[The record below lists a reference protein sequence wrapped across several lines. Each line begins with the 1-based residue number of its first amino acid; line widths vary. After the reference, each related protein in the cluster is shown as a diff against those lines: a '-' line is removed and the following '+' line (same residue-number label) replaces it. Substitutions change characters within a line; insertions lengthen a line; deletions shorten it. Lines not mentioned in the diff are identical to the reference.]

1 MTGIT
6 VGFIGT
12 GAMGEHMC
20 RNIALRGENLVIA
33 FDLSAEPLDHLAEH
47 GVTRTQSAE
56 DLARKADVV
65 ILSLPG
71 GPEVEGISK
80 DALLGAAR
88 EGWTVIDM
96 STTPVKTT
104 RAVSAQFEAKGVRYL
119 DAPVARTQQAAID
132 GNLSIMVGGDA
143 TVLEEFREV
152 LLCMGPDVTHC
163 GPVGCGQI
171 AKILNNMVVFQNGVA
186 LAEAITIGRQ
196 AGMDGGHLLEIINK
210 SSGGSFVGM
219 NHGVKAMVPGSF
231 PLKQFPARYALKDL
245 SYALLLAEDGCVAV
259 PGAELAGQMLEKAIA
274 MGNGEEYW
282 PTIIQ
287 AVEATVADTTGEHD

>member
-1 MTGIT
+1 MAGIT

-20 RNIALRGENLVIA
+20 RNIAQRGDNPVIA
-33 FDLSAEPLDHLAEH
+33 FDLSSEPLDRLAEH
-47 GVTRTQSAE
+47 GVTLAQSAE
-56 DLARKADVV
+56 DLARRADVV

-71 GPEVEGISK
+71 GPEVEGIAEGS
-80 DALLGAAR
+80 LLCAAR
-88 EGWTVIDM
+88 KGWTVIDM

-104 RAVSAQFEAKGVRYL
+104 REVAARFDAKGVRYL

-132 GNLSIMVGGDA
+132 GNLSIMVGGDEA
-143 TVLEEFREV
+143 VLDEFRDV

-171 AKILNNMVVFQNGVA
+171 TKILNNMVVFQNGVA
-186 LAEAITIGRQ
+186 LAEALTIGRQ

-219 NHGVKAMVPGSF
+219 NHGVKAMVPGTF

-245 SYALLLAEDGCVAV
+245 SYALLLAEDGGVEV
-259 PGAELAGQMLEKAIA
+259 PGAELAGRMLEKAIA

-287 AVEATVADTTGEHD
+287 AVEATVSNDTGEND

>member
-33 FDLSAEPLDHLAEH
+33 FDLSAEPLDRLAEH

-104 RAVSAQFEAKGVRYL
+104 RAVAALFEAKGVRYL

-245 SYALLLAEDGCVAV
+245 SYALLLAEDGGVAV
-259 PGAELAGQMLEKAIA
+259 PGAKLAGQMLEKAIA

>member
-1 MTGIT
+1 MAGIT

-20 RNIALRGENLVIA
+20 RNIAQRGSNPVVA
-33 FDLSAEPLDHLAEH
+33 YDLSPEPLDRLAEH
-47 GVTRTQSAE
+47 GVACGQSAE
-56 DLARKADVV
+56 DVARKADVL

-71 GPEVEGISK
+71 GPEVEAIT
-80 DALLGAAR
+80 DNVLLGAAR
-88 EGWTVIDM
+88 EGWTVVDM
-96 STTPVKTT
+96 STTPVKST
-104 RAVSAQFEAKGVRYL
+104 RDVAAKLQAKGVRYL

-132 GNLSIMVGGDA
+132 GNLSIMVGGDEA
-143 TVLEEFREV
+143 VLAEV
-152 LLCMGPDVTHC
+152 RDILLCMGPDVTHC

-186 LAEAITIGRQ
+186 LAEALTIGRR

-219 NHGVKAMVPGSF
+219 NHGAKAMVPGTF

-245 SYALLLAEDGCVAV
+245 SYALLLAEEGGVDA

-282 PTIIQ
+282 PTIVKV
-287 AVEATVADTTGEHD
+287 VEAAVNGGKE

>member
-1 MTGIT
+1 MAGIT

-20 RNIALRGENLVIA
+20 RNIAQRGDNPVIA
-33 FDLSAEPLDHLAEH
+33 FDLSPDPLDRLAEH
-47 GVTRTQSAE
+47 GVTRAQSVE
-56 DLARKADVV
+56 ILARRADVV

-71 GPEVEGISK
+71 GPEVEAVCDSS
-80 DALLGAAR
+80 LLGVSR
-88 EGWTVIDM
+88 DGWTVIDM
-96 STTPVKTT
+96 STTPVKLT
-104 RAVSAQFEAKGVRYL
+104 RGIAARFEAKGTRFI

-132 GNLSIMVGGDA
+132 GNLSIMVGGDEA
-143 TVLEEFREV
+143 VLDRFRDV

-171 AKILNNMVVFQNGVA
+171 SKILNYMVVFQNGVA
-186 LAEAITIGRQ
+186 LAEALTIGRQ

-219 NHGVKAMVPGSF
+219 NHGVKAMVPGTF

-245 SYALLLAEDGCVAV
+245 SYALLLAADGGVEV
-259 PGAELAGQMLEKAIA
+259 PGAELVGRMLEKAIA

-282 PTIIQ
+282 PTIIKTIEA
-287 AVEATVADTTGEHD
+287 AVSENQGEID

>member
-20 RNIALRGENLVIA
+20 RHIARRGDNAVIA
-33 FDLSAEPLDHLAEH
+33 FDLAPEPLDRLAAH
-47 GVTRTQSAE
+47 GVERARSAA
-56 DLARKADVV
+56 DLACQADLV

-71 GPEVEGISK
+71 GPEVEAIS
-80 DALLGAAR
+80 DDTLLPAAR
-88 EGWTVIDM
+88 AGWTVIDM
-96 STTPVKTT
+96 STTPVTLT
-104 RAVSAQFEAKGVRYL
+104 REIAGKFEAKGTRFL

-143 TVLEEFREV
+143 AVLAQFRDV

-186 LAEAITIGRQ
+186 LAEALTIGRQ

-219 NHGVKAMVPGSF
+219 NHGAKAMVPGTF

-245 SYALLLAEDGCVAV
+245 SYALLLAADAGVEV
-259 PGAELAGQMLEKAIA
+259 PGAELAGRMLEKAIA

-282 PTIIQ
+282 PTIIK
-287 AVEATVADTTGEHD
+287 AVEATVDAGEGAK

>member
-1 MTGIT
+1 MTSIT

-20 RNIALRGENLVIA
+20 RHIAMRGNYNVIA
-33 FDLSAEPLDHLAEH
+33 YDLSAEPLTRLAEY
-47 GVTRTQSAE
+47 GVKAAPNPE
-56 DLARKADVV
+56 DLAHQSGIT

-71 GPEVEGISK
+71 GPEVNSICKET
-80 DALLGAAR
+80 LLPAAR
-88 EGWTVIDM
+88 SNWTVIDM
-96 STTPVKTT
+96 STTPVKLT
-104 RAVSAQFEAKGVRYL
+104 REIGANFQKRGTNFL

-132 GNLSIMVGGDA
+132 GNLSIMVGGNKK
-143 TVLEEFREV
+143 VLESIKDV

-196 AGMDGGHLLEIINK
+196 AGMNAEDLLEIINK

-219 NHGVKAMVPGSF
+219 NHGLKSMVPGNF

-245 SYALLLAEDGCVAV
+245 SYALLLAKDGGVDA
-259 PGAELAGQMLEKAIA
+259 PGAELAGKMLTSAIE
-274 MGNGEEYW
+274 MGYGEEYW
-282 PTIIQ
+282 PTIIK
-287 AVEATVADTTGEHD
+287 TVQKNLAEKN

>member
-1 MTGIT
+1 
-6 VGFIGT
+6 
-12 GAMGEHMC
+12 MGEHMC
-20 RNIALRGENLVIA
+20 RNIALRSDNPVIA
-33 FDLSAEPLDHLAEH
+33 FDLSAEPLDRLAKH
-47 GVTRTQSAE
+47 GVTRAQSAK

-71 GPEVEGISK
+71 GPEVEGIAT
-80 DALLGAAR
+80 DALLGATR

-104 RAVSAQFEAKGVRYL
+104 RAVAAQFEAKGVRYL

-245 SYALLLAEDGCVAV
+245 SYALLLAEDGGVAV
-259 PGAELAGQMLEKAIA
+259 PGAKLAGQMLEKAIA

>member
-20 RNIALRGENLVIA
+20 RNIALRGDNLVIA
-33 FDLSAEPLDHLAEH
+33 FDLSAEPLDRLAEH

-104 RAVSAQFEAKGVRYL
+104 RAVATLFEAKGVRYL

-245 SYALLLAEDGCVAV
+245 SYALLLAEDGGVAV

>member
-1 MTGIT
+1 MAGIT

-20 RNIALRGENLVIA
+20 RNIAQRGDNPVIA
-33 FDLSAEPLDHLAEH
+33 FDLSPAPLDRLAEH
-47 GVTRTQSAE
+47 GVTRAE
-56 DLARKADVV
+56 SVKDLARRADVV

-71 GPEVEGISK
+71 GPEVEAVCYTS
-80 DALLGAAR
+80 LLGVSR
-88 EGWTVIDM
+88 DGWTVIDM
-96 STTPVKTT
+96 STTPVKLT
-104 RAVSAQFEAKGVRYL
+104 REIAARFETKGTRFI
-119 DAPVARTQQAAID
+119 DAPVARTQKAAID
-132 GNLSIMVGGDA
+132 GSLSIMVGGDEA
-143 TVLEEFREV
+143 VLDRFRNL

-186 LAEAITIGRQ
+186 LAEALTIGRQ

-219 NHGVKAMVPGSF
+219 NHGVKAMVPGTF

-245 SYALLLAEDGCVAV
+245 SYALLLAADGGVEV
-259 PGAELAGQMLEKAIA
+259 PGAELAGRMLEKAIT
-274 MGNGEEYW
+274 MGNGGEYW
-282 PTIIQ
+282 PTIIK
-287 AVEATVADTTGEHD
+287 AVEAAVGKNQEEID

>member
-20 RNIALRGENLVIA
+20 RHIAERGSYDVFAYDLVP
-33 FDLSAEPLDHLAEH
+33 EPLERLSKY
-47 GVTRTQSAE
+47 GVKTANNCA
-56 DLARKADVV
+56 DLAVQTDIT

-71 GPEVEGISK
+71 GPEVSAICEET
-80 DALLGAAR
+80 LLPVAR
-88 EGWTVIDM
+88 NDWIVIDM
-96 STTPVKTT
+96 STTPVKVT
-104 RAVSAQFEAKGVRYL
+104 REIAAKFHKKGTKFL

-132 GNLSIMVGGDA
+132 GNLSIMVGGEA
-143 TVLEEFREV
+143 EVLEYVKNV

-186 LAEAITIGRQ
+186 LAEALTIGRQ
-196 AGMDGGHLLEIINK
+196 AGMDVEDLLNIINK

-219 NHGVKAMVPGSF
+219 NHGLKSMIPGIF

-245 SYALLLAEDGCVAV
+245 SYALLLAEDSGVDA
-259 PGAELAGQMLEKAIA
+259 PGAQLAGKMLTTAIE
-274 MGNGEEYW
+274 MGYGEEYW
-282 PTIIQ
+282 PTIIK
-287 AVEATVADTTGEHD
+287 AVEQTTKDND

>member
-1 MTGIT
+1 MAGIT

-20 RNIALRGENLVIA
+20 RNIAQRGDNPVIA
-33 FDLSAEPLDHLAEH
+33 FDLSPAPLDRLAEH
-47 GVTRTQSAE
+47 GVTRAE
-56 DLARKADVV
+56 SVKDLARRADVV

-71 GPEVEGISK
+71 GPEVEAVCYTS
-80 DALLGAAR
+80 LLGVSR
-88 EGWTVIDM
+88 DGWTVIDM
-96 STTPVKTT
+96 STTPVKLT
-104 RAVSAQFEAKGVRYL
+104 REIAARFEAKGTRFI

-132 GNLSIMVGGDA
+132 GSLSIMVGGDEA
-143 TVLEEFREV
+143 VLDRFRNL

-186 LAEAITIGRQ
+186 LAEALTIGRQ

-219 NHGVKAMVPGSF
+219 NHGVKAMVPGTF

-245 SYALLLAEDGCVAV
+245 SYALLLAADGGVEV
-259 PGAELAGQMLEKAIA
+259 PGAELAGRMLEKAIA
-274 MGNGEEYW
+274 MGNGGEYW
-282 PTIIQ
+282 PTIIK
-287 AVEATVADTTGEHD
+287 AVEAAVGKNQEEID

>member
-1 MTGIT
+1 MAGIT

-20 RNIALRGENLVIA
+20 RNIAQRGSNPVVA
-33 FDLSAEPLDHLAEH
+33 YDLSPEPLDRLAEH
-47 GVTRTQSAE
+47 GVARGQSAE
-56 DLARKADVV
+56 DVARKADVL

-71 GPEVEGISK
+71 GPEVEAIT
-80 DALLGAAR
+80 DNVLLGAAR
-88 EGWTVIDM
+88 EGWTVVDM
-96 STTPVKTT
+96 STTPVKST
-104 RAVSAQFEAKGVRYL
+104 RDVAAKLQAKGVRYL

-132 GNLSIMVGGDA
+132 GNLSIMVGGDEA
-143 TVLEEFREV
+143 VLAEV
-152 LLCMGPDVTHC
+152 RDILLCMGPDVTHC

-186 LAEAITIGRQ
+186 LAEALTIGRR

-219 NHGVKAMVPGSF
+219 NHGAKAMVPGTF

-245 SYALLLAEDGCVAV
+245 SYALLLAEESGVDA

-282 PTIIQ
+282 PTIVKV
-287 AVEATVADTTGEHD
+287 VEAAVNGGKE

>member
-1 MTGIT
+1 VGIT

-20 RNIALRGENLVIA
+20 RNIAQRGNNPVVA
-33 FDLSAEPLDHLAEH
+33 FDLSPDPLDRLAEH
-47 GVTRTQSAE
+47 GVTRAQSAK
-56 DLARKADVV
+56 DLAREADVV

-71 GPEVEGISK
+71 GPEVESIAETS
-80 DALLGAAR
+80 LLAAAR
-88 EGWTVIDM
+88 PGWTVIDM

-104 RAVSAQFEAKGVRYL
+104 RAIAARFEAQGTRYI

-132 GNLSIMVGGDA
+132 GNLSIMVGGDE
-143 TVLEEFREV
+143 TVLDEVREI

-196 AGMDGGHLLEIINK
+196 AGMDGEHLLEIINK

-219 NHGVKAMVPGSF
+219 NHGVKAMVPGTF

-245 SYALLLAEDGCVAV
+245 SYALLLAEDGGVEV
-259 PGAELAGQMLEKAIA
+259 PGAELAGRMLEKAIA

-282 PTIIQ
+282 PTIIK
-287 AVEATVADTTGEHD
+287 AVAGTVLQKPGDDD

>member
-1 MTGIT
+1 MAGIT

-20 RNIALRGENLVIA
+20 RNIAQRGDNPVIA
-33 FDLSAEPLDHLAEH
+33 FDLSPAPLDRLAEH
-47 GVTRTQSAE
+47 GVTRAE
-56 DLARKADVV
+56 SVKDLARRADVV

-71 GPEVEGISK
+71 GPEVEAVCYTS
-80 DALLGAAR
+80 LLGVSR
-88 EGWTVIDM
+88 DGWTVIDM
-96 STTPVKTT
+96 STTPVKLT
-104 RAVSAQFEAKGVRYL
+104 REIAARFETKGTRFI

-132 GNLSIMVGGDA
+132 GSLSIMVGGDEA
-143 TVLEEFREV
+143 VLDRFRNL

-186 LAEAITIGRQ
+186 LAEALTIGRQ

-219 NHGVKAMVPGSF
+219 NHGVKAMVPGTF

-245 SYALLLAEDGCVAV
+245 SYALLLAADGGVEV
-259 PGAELAGQMLEKAIA
+259 PGAELAGRMLEKAIA
-274 MGNGEEYW
+274 MGNGGEYW
-282 PTIIQ
+282 PTIIK
-287 AVEATVADTTGEHD
+287 AVEAAVGKNQEEID

>member
-1 MTGIT
+1 MAGIT

-20 RNIALRGENLVIA
+20 RNIAQRGDNTVIA
-33 FDLSAEPLDHLAEH
+33 FDLSPEPLDRLAEH
-47 GVTRTQSAE
+47 GVERAQSAE
-56 DLARKADVV
+56 DLARCSDVV

-71 GPEVEGISK
+71 GPEVEAITGNT
-80 DALLGAAR
+80 LLGAAR
-88 EGWTVIDM
+88 AGWTVIDM

-104 RAVSAQFEAKGVRYL
+104 REVAALLEAKGGRYL

-132 GNLSIMVGGDA
+132 GNLSIMVGGDEA
-143 TVLEEFREV
+143 VLAEVRDV

-186 LAEAITIGRQ
+186 LAEALTIGRR
-196 AGMDGGHLLEIINK
+196 AGMDGGHLLDIINK

-219 NHGVKAMVPGSF
+219 NHGVKAMVPGTF

-245 SYALLLAEDGCVAV
+245 SYALLLAEDGGVDA
-259 PGAELAGQMLEKAIA
+259 PGAELAGTMLEKAIE

-282 PTIIQ
+282 PTIIKV
-287 AVEATVADTTGEHD
+287 VEAAPEDGGS

>member
-20 RNIALRGENLVIA
+20 RNIALRGDNLVIA
-33 FDLSAEPLDHLAEH
+33 FDLSAEPLDRLAEH

-104 RAVSAQFEAKGVRYL
+104 RAVAALFEAKGVRYL

-245 SYALLLAEDGCVAV
+245 SYALLLAEDGGVAV